1 MIAIHGVIQLELSDF
16 LIYLLLFD
24 DTQTPRERFL
34 NFLAWLPHWPI
45 MKKEYESLDP
55 LPNQKGFRFKLKS

>member
-1 MIAIHGVIQLELSDF
+1 MKAIHNVIQLELSDF

-34 NFLAWLPHWPI
+34 NFLA
-45 MKKEYESLDP
+45 
-55 LPNQKGFRFKLKS
+55 